1 MVIISWTTDVSNFQF
16 IFNICLADTSVH
28 DIEERF
34 NAFLNRSDIAIILIN
49 QNYAE
54 LIRHAIDN
62 HSKPI
67 PAILEIPSKD
77 CPYDPNKD
85 SILRRAKVGL
95 EKPRSRLNPEQN
107 FNISFS
113 LVWCWISLY
122 CFQGCM
128 GMEGGRI
135 RCNVVKFKGHS
146 PL

>member
-1 MVIISWTTDVSNFQF
+1 MAHAARGKLVAVIGDEDTCTGFLLGGIGEMNKARKPNFMVVEK
-16 IFNICLADTSVH
+16 DTSVH

-85 SILRRAKVGL
+85 SILRRAKGM
-95 EKPRSRLNPEQN
+95 
-107 FNISFS
+107 FS
-113 LVWCWISLY
+113 AED
-122 CFQGCM
+122 F
-128 GMEGGRI
+128 R
-135 RCNVVKFKGHS
+135 
-146 PL
+146 